1 MLSAEEG
8 ASHAVLCPL
17 PQAGEG
23 WGEGASTRRNLLKA
37 AAATLAAPA
46 LIACTAKSAGP
57 LRFWA
62 MGREGEVV
70 GELLADFQRQHP
82 NIQVRVDTL
91 PFSAAH
97 EKLLT
102 AFAGDATPDLA
113 QLGNS
118 WIAEFAAVN
127 ALLPLGPW
135 LAATPAL
142 QPADWFE
149 GIWAT
154 NVVDGQLLGLPWY
167 VDTRLLF
174 YRRDLFERAGIA
186 QPPATWQAW
195 VAALVALQQSGIA
208 HPLLLPLNE
217 FEPLLALALQQP
229 DPLLRDG
236 GRWGN
241 FRSAGFQRALGFF
254 LDRFST
260 GQAPA
265 LTNNQIANLWQ
276 EFGRGTFAA
285 YISGPWNIGE
295 LNRRL
300 GPARR
305 RDWAT
310 APLPAPDG
318 LRDGLPDGLPNTQ
331 GTAAPAAPPRPGA
344 STAGGSSLVVF
355 KRSSRQA
362 DALTLLA
369 WLARPAVQQ
378 RFFALTGNLP
388 PRRSTW
394 ALPGPG
400 GLALADDDKAR
411 AFAIQLENV
420 KPAPAVPEWERIAQ
434 EMQQL
439 AQRAVFE
446 RQSPLAMATALDAR
460 VDGFLE
466 KRRWMLARRGVA

>member
-1 MLSAEEG
+1 MNAAIHAAINAAMRVGTPPSATPPPRRR
-8 ASHAVLCPL
+8 AL
-17 PQAGEG
+17 QAGLAG
-23 WGEGASTRRNLLKA
+23 L
-37 AAATLAAPA
+37 ATLAAPA
-46 LIACTAKSAGP
+46 LVGCTRKASGP

-70 GELLADFQRQHP
+70 GALLADFHRAHP
-82 NIQVRVDTL
+82 AITVRVDAL
-91 PFSAAH
+91 PWSAAH

-118 WIAEFAAVN
+118 WMPEFG
-127 ALLPLGPW
+127 ALGALAPLDAW
-135 LAATPAL
+135 VAATPAL
-142 QPADWFE
+142 QPTDWFE

-154 NVVDGQLLGLPWY
+154 NVVDHQLLGLPWY

-174 YRRDLFERAGIA
+174 YRRDLFARAGID
-186 QPPATWQAW
+186 QPPATWGAW
-195 VAALVALQQSGIA
+195 VAALDALQRSGIA
-208 HPLLLPLNE
+208 HPMLLPLNE
-217 FEPLLALALQQP
+217 FEPLLALALQQG

-241 FRSAGFQRALGFF
+241 FRSAGFQRAAGFF
-254 LDRFST
+254 LDRFNS
-260 GQAPA
+260 GHAPA
-265 LTNNQIANLWQ
+265 LDSNKIANLWQ

-295 LNRRL
+295 LDRRL

-305 RDWAT
+305 ADWAT

-318 LRDGLPDGLPNTQ
+318 SPAGP
-331 GTAAPAAPPRPGA
+331 GT
-344 STAGGSSLVVF
+344 STAGGASLVVF
-355 KRSSRQA
+355 KRSQRQA

-369 WLARPAVQQ
+369 WLAQPAIQQ
-378 RFFALTGNLP
+378 RFHAMTGNLP

-394 ALPGPG
+394 ALPGPDG
-400 GLALADDDKAR
+400 VPLAQEEKTR
-411 AFAIQLENV
+411 AFATQLERV
-420 KPAPAVPEWERIAQ
+420 RPAPAVPEWERIAQ

-439 AQRAVFE
+439 AQRAVFK
-446 RQSPLAMATALDAR
+446 RQSPLAMATTLDAR

-466 KRRWMLARRGVA
+466 KRRWMLDKKARA